1 MPHRGAYA
9 PRAAVQRRPPPL
21 CPVCAPRRA
30 GRGTHDAVDTCGQ
43 PGYAARDRA
52 RGGAPGALH
61 SKSGL
66 CEPERTPA
74 ACPRPPRATGGDA
87 DGASPCAAEPCEP
100 RQVGRSSGKR
110 PAPGATR
117 VLGRSHHPRH
127 GRPGR
132 DNACARSLPPV
143 VTPPPVHPAHGVLLR
158 RANGPRSLPLHHM
171 TPPFMKGKLLMSLS
185 SLPPQDAH
193 APLCAV
199 CHRPLTSGSDPTGPL
214 A

>member
-9 PRAAVQRRPPPL
+9 PRAAVQRRPPPP
-21 CPVCAPRRA
+21 CPVCAPRRV

-52 RGGAPGALH
+52 RGGAPGALY

-74 ACPRPPRATGGDA
+74 ARPRPHPAAGGDA

-143 VTPPPVHPAHGVLLR
+143 VTRHHHHRTWPPPASR
-158 RANGPRSLPLHHM
+158 QRATQPSTAPHDAPLHERK
-171 TPPFMKGKLLMSLS
+171 TP
-185 SLPPQDAH
+185 DV
-193 APLCAV
+193 PL
-199 CHRPLTSGSDPTGPL
+199 
-214 A
+214 